1 MLQDLSYRSRSI
13 VIELLIGLCRHL
25 SFKQL
30 SSTTRTMQPVTVSP
44 LSCSAR
50 QSHPQ
55 QDPVRQYTLDE
66 TCLDFADTG
75 TDHIR
80 NDSLNDSLND
90 YQPHKLEKASLASAS
105 PTRMLDEAA
114 VEAQDDDYYDI
125 NSDDDMDQDV
135 NDVYTLDRNRE
146 AFLYAIASKNGLDAS
161 VLESRRLDT
170 FIFPGILDSYRPE
183 QVANP
188 LKNPATAR
196 VFAHFI
202 SSTGPLLT
210 SFARQVRTSHSFLH
224 NESVPLGQQGVWTYS
239 MPMAALHHQGLLQ
252 SILAI
257 SSLHIAK
264 LQRASTTPSMKHYA
278 YALKRIHHCVGNPRK
293 RLSASTLAASLLL
306 GYYEIIAANHTNWN
320 SHLAGAKQLVVETDF
335 AGMTREFRRMKM
347 DKSRRD
353 QQNSFNIYNP
363 PAGLSTIPYNVQPD
377 DILLDQ
383 ISDVDECVISLL
395 VGRSLQHEE
404 LGHVECHDG
413 SKSKSRARSLDLT
426 NFEAYKDLFWWYCKQ
441 DVIQSLISGNALL

>member
-1 MLQDLSYRSRSI
+1 
-13 VIELLIGLCRHL
+13 
-25 SFKQL
+25 
-30 SSTTRTMQPVTVSP
+30 
-44 LSCSAR
+44 
-50 QSHPQ
+50 
-55 QDPVRQYTLDE
+55 
-66 TCLDFADTG
+66 
-75 TDHIR
+75 
-80 NDSLNDSLND
+80 
-90 YQPHKLEKASLASAS
+90 
-105 PTRMLDEAA
+105 MLDEAA

-170 FIFPGILDSYRPE
+170 FLFPGILDSYRPE

-224 NESVPLGQQGVWTYS
+224 NESVPLGQQGLWTYS

-252 SILAI
+252 SMLAI

-264 LQRASTTPSMKHYA
+264 LQRASATPSMKHYA

-363 PAGLSTIPYNVQPD
+363 PTGLSTIPYNVQPD

-383 ISDVDECVISLL
+383 ISDVDECLISLL

-404 LGHVECHDG
+404 LGHMEGHDG
-413 SKSKSRARSLDLT
+413 SKSKSRAKRLDLT
-426 NFEAYKDLFWWYCKQ
+426 NFEVYKDLFWWYCKQ